1 MFSEELGGNTT
12 KRRQEEARARR
23 RQLKQQQ
30 QKQAEQQK
38 AHEAATASIA
48 ATAPSSVNPPNTSLA
63 PVDPTPILPP
73 SLDAKPS
80 AVANALQQRQIR
92 AQAQQH
98 RKAIVTIQ
106 SFYRAH
112 QSNCDLLSQQS
123 TILQQRLKDIGT
135 LRDLLKQKANTDY
148 IPPPATSTALV
159 QQLLFLTKSV
169 PYKRKVDAPSS
180 VVKFRDQS
188 DPLKLSLLLQ
198 YVILPGIE
206 SPDENVNPFFVWM
219 QSLQGL
225 VRLESLLRLCLV
237 AATMPHV
244 DSKVLVSVTAFLQ
257 AVLVA
262 QDSKTPSTIVQKH
275 RSLLVSSSPSP
286 TAERKSTQ
294 KNKHQPHAKTG
305 SNLDIFCIL
314 RYHLLYCTGGPD
326 PIPPASSKLRE
337 RCIPEK
343 DRSQADALFQLVLQV
358 TLSSL
363 NAERRRLSL
372 RFVSEIFTIPL
383 LPWKISATST
393 SKLLA
398 PVHNT
403 NSMVLIH
410 MLETFVDHHGPVL
423 SVGKV
428 DLVLASDTSL
438 TSCPATSSQ
447 SLLANLIQI
456 SRVSTKL
463 NGSNISQLDFCATT
477 RLFKFI
483 ATLVDAVPLGT
494 FLSRESVVEWISDGK
509 GHHSPVVLSPI
520 VMEQCKL
527 LLVDAFVRKLFTCAI
542 DEQALNTERV
552 LLIKNEKDLKHG
564 ADLQEAGQSAATLA
578 AKEARVDRSRG
589 FWNSSAWA
597 RKVTKG
603 VSKILSGEVDGKP
616 ASSSSSAGKLI
627 NTSSVS
633 RTLAESGGKV
643 SLKVSRVSY
652 SPDLLV
658 ALCRVYGIVLAR
670 MGGGGKEDIVKRA
683 RDGSLPKRDEKGV
696 KQEAATGTADPCT
709 QTLLNVFCFST
720 PLIRALWGLIQSDSG
735 IVSDLYAI
743 IDPNKGRIPV
753 RSLCIRPSYPTDKGK
768 RLANY
773 GDGAALLYVF
783 VCALSHVLIITD
795 DTDIHDLE
803 RPIPLH
809 QLRRCIQTLKKLLY
823 RACCL
828 DDTDHV
834 DENDSKDILRSNYFG
849 LSLVYA
855 SSRTMRDLYDRSSR
869 RPFCVPKLWL
879 VEDLM
884 EKEIRRCKTY
894 DDYVALLSAP
904 VLRVSPF
911 LVSFKRR
918 LKIFERIVTTNRVEI
933 QGENSQNPFHT
944 NPLKPGIPVRI
955 TRGRILED
963 GLATMNNLGR
973 NMRQRIAVQYHNEAG
988 TRESGIDA
996 GGLFKE
1002 FWTDISAIAFNP
1014 NYALFRVTEGMSGRE
1029 FFLFV
1034 KPPSLHWPYYYCF
1047 NRCH

>member
-23 RQLKQQQ
+23 RQLKQEQ

-48 ATAPSSVNPPNTSLA
+48 ATAPSSVQPPNASLA
-63 PVDPTPILPP
+63 PVDPTQILPI
-73 SLDAKPS
+73 SSDAKPS

-106 SFYRAH
+106 SFYRSH
-112 QSNCDLLSQQS
+112 RSNRDLLTRQS
-123 TILQQRLKDIGT
+123 TLLQQRLKDIGT

-159 QQLLFLTKSV
+159 QQLLFLSKSI
-169 PYKRKVDAPSS
+169 PYKRKADAPPS
-180 VVKFRDQS
+180 VVKFRNQS
-188 DPLKLSLLLQ
+188 DPLKLSQLLQ
-198 YVILPGIE
+198 FVILPGIK
-206 SPDENVNPFFVWM
+206 SPDENINPFFVWM
-219 QSLQGL
+219 QSRQGL
-225 VRLESLLRLCLV
+225 ARLESLLRLCLV

-244 DSKVLVSVTAFLQ
+244 DIKVLGSATSFLQ

-262 QDSKTPSTIVQKH
+262 QDSKTPSTIMQKY
-275 RSLLVSSSPSP
+275 RSLLVSSFTQSP
-286 TAERKSTQ
+286 TVETKSTQ
-294 KNKHQPHAKTG
+294 RNKPQPHAKTG

-343 DRSQADALFQLVLQV
+343 DRAQADALFQLVLQV
-358 TLSSL
+358 TLSSSDT
-363 NAERRRLSL
+363 ERCQLFL

-403 NSMVLIH
+403 NSMVLIQI
-410 MLETFVDHHGPVL
+410 LETFVDHYGPVL
-423 SVGKV
+423 SAGKV
-428 DLVLASDTSL
+428 NSVLASDTSL

-463 NGSNISQLDFCATT
+463 NGSNISQLDFSATT

-542 DEQALNTERV
+542 DEQALNTEHV
-552 LLIKNEKDLKHG
+552 LRTKNEKDLKHES
-564 ADLQEAGQSAATLA
+564 DLQEAGQSAASLA

-603 VSKILSGEVDGKP
+603 VSKMLSGETDGKP
-616 ASSSSSAGKLI
+616 ASSSSSAGNLI

-633 RTLAESGGKV
+633 KTLAESGGKGAASS

-652 SPDLLV
+652 TPDLLIV
-658 ALCRVYGIVLAR
+658 LCRVYGIILAR

-683 RDGSLPKRDEKGV
+683 RDASLAKQDEKGV
-696 KQEAATGTADPCT
+696 KKEAATSTTDPCT

-720 PLIRALWGLIQSDSG
+720 PLIRTLWGLIQSDIG

-743 IDPNKGRIPV
+743 IDSKKGHVPV
-753 RSLCIRPSYPTDKGK
+753 RALCIRPSYPTGKGK
-768 RLANY
+768 GLVNG

-823 RACCL
+823 RTCCL
-828 DDTDHV
+828 DDTDNL
-834 DENDSKDILRSNYFG
+834 DDNDRKDIVRSNYFG
-849 LSLVYA
+849 LALVYA
-855 SSRTMRDLYDRSSR
+855 VSRTMRDLYDRSSR

-884 EKEIRRCKTY
+884 EKEIRRCKTH
-894 DDYVALLSAP
+894 DHFVALLSAP
-904 VLRVSPF
+904 VLRVSPY

-933 QGENSQNPFHT
+933 QGESSQNPFNT

-963 GLATMNNLGR
+963 GLATMNNMGR

-1002 FWTDISAIAFNP
+1002 FWTDISAMAFNP
-1014 NYALFRVTEGMSGRE
+1014 NYALFRVTEGQLSGRQI
-1029 FFLFV
+1029 FLFV
-1034 KPPSLHWPYYYCF
+1034 KLQNSH
-1047 NRCH
+1047 

>member
-38 AHEAATASIA
+38 AHEAAIASIA
-48 ATAPSSVNPPNTSLA
+48 ATAPSSVIPPNASLA
-63 PVDPTPILPP
+63 LVDPTPILPT
-73 SLDAKPS
+73 SSGAKPS

-106 SFYRAH
+106 SFYRAC
-112 QSNCDLLSQQS
+112 QSNRDLLTRQS
-123 TILQQRLKDIGT
+123 TLLQQRLKDIGT

-159 QQLLFLTKSV
+159 QQLIFLSKSI
-169 PYKRKVDAPSS
+169 PYKRKADAPPLG
-180 VVKFRDQS
+180 VKFRDQS
-188 DPLKLSLLLQ
+188 DPLKLSRLLQ
-198 YVILPGIE
+198 FVILPGIK

-219 QSLQGL
+219 QSRQGL
-225 VRLESLLRLCLV
+225 ARLESLLRLCLV

-244 DSKVLVSVTAFLQ
+244 DIKVLGSVTTFLQ

-262 QDSKTPSTIVQKH
+262 QDSKTPFTIVQKY
-275 RSLLVSSSPSP
+275 RSLLVSSSTPSP
-286 TAERKSTQ
+286 TAETKSTQ
-294 KNKHQPHAKTG
+294 KNKPQPHTKIG
-305 SNLDIFCIL
+305 SNLDIICIL
-314 RYHLLYCTGGPD
+314 RYHLLYCTGGPH

-343 DRSQADALFQLVLQV
+343 DRAQADALFQLVLQV
-358 TLSSL
+358 TLSSSDT
-363 NAERRRLSL
+363 ERSQLFL

-403 NSMVLIH
+403 NSMILIH
-410 MLETFVDHHGPVL
+410 MLETFVGHYGPVL
-423 SVGKV
+423 SAGKI
-428 DLVLASDTSL
+428 DSVLASDTSL

-463 NGSNISQLDFCATT
+463 NGSNISQLDFSATT

-494 FLSRESVVEWISDGK
+494 FLSRESVVEWISDGM

-542 DEQALNTERV
+542 DEQALNTEHV
-552 LLIKNEKDLKHG
+552 LLTKNEKDLKHEV
-564 ADLQEAGQSAATLA
+564 DLQEAGQSASTLA

-603 VSKILSGEVDGKP
+603 VSKMLSGESDSKP
-616 ASSSSSAGKLI
+616 ASSSSNAGKLI

-633 RTLAESGGKV
+633 RTLAESGGKGAA
-643 SLKVSRVSY
+643 SSSSALKVSRVSY
-652 SPDLLV
+652 TPDLLI

-683 RDGSLPKRDEKGV
+683 RDVSLAKRDGKGV
-696 KQEAATGTADPCT
+696 KKEMATATTDPCT
-709 QTLLNVFCFST
+709 QTLLNVVCFST
-720 PLIRALWGLIQSDSG
+720 PLIRVLWGLIQSDSG

-753 RSLCIRPSYPTDKGK
+753 RGLCIRPSYPSSKGK
-768 RLANY
+768 RLANDGD

-783 VCALSHVLIITD
+783 ICALSHVLIITD

-823 RACCL
+823 RTCCL
-828 DDTDHV
+828 DDTENSD
-834 DENDSKDILRSNYFG
+834 DNDSKGILQSNYFG
-849 LSLVYA
+849 LALVYA
-855 SSRTMRDLYDRSSR
+855 ASRTMRDLYDRSSR

-879 VEDLM
+879 VENLM
-884 EKEIRRCKTY
+884 ENDIRRCKTH
-894 DDYVALLSAP
+894 DQFVALLSAP
-904 VLRVSPF
+904 VLKVSPF

-918 LKIFERIVTTNRVEI
+918 LKIFERIVTTSRVEI
-933 QGENSQNPFHT
+933 QGENSQNPFNT

-963 GLATMNNLGR
+963 GLATLNNLGR

-1002 FWTDISAIAFNP
+1002 FWTDLSAIAFNP
-1014 NYALFRVTEGMSGRE
+1014 NYALFRVTEGKLSRVGNSS
-1029 FFLFV
+1029 F
-1034 KPPSLHWPYYYCF
+1034 S
-1047 NRCH
+1047 

>member
-48 ATAPSSVNPPNTSLA
+48 ATAPSSAIPPKASLP
-63 PVDPTPILPP
+63 PVDHTPIL
-73 SLDAKPS
+73 STSSDAKPS

-106 SFYRAH
+106 SIYRAH
-112 QSNCDLLSQQS
+112 QSNCDLLTRQS
-123 TILQQRLKDIGT
+123 TLLQQRLKDLGT
-135 LRDLLKQKANTDY
+135 LRDLLEQKANTDY
-148 IPPPATSTALV
+148 IPPPATSTALTL
-159 QQLLFLTKSV
+159 QLLFLTKSI
-169 PYKRKVDAPSS
+169 PYKRKADAPPS
-180 VVKFRDQS
+180 VVKFRGQS

-198 YVILPGIE
+198 FVILPGIQ

-219 QSLQGL
+219 QSRQG
-225 VRLESLLRLCLV
+225 VARLESLLRLCLV

-244 DSKVLVSVTAFLQ
+244 DIKVLGSVTTFLQ

-262 QDSKTPSTIVQKH
+262 QDSKTPSTIVKKY
-275 RSLLVSSSPSP
+275 RSLLVSSSTPSP
-286 TAERKSTQ
+286 TAETKSTQ
-294 KNKHQPHAKTG
+294 KNKPQPHTKIG
-305 SNLDIFCIL
+305 SNLDIICIL
-314 RYHLLYCTGGPD
+314 RYHLLYCTGGPH
-326 PIPPASSKLRE
+326 PIPPDSSKLRE

-343 DRSQADALFQLVLQV
+343 DRAQADALFQLVLQV
-358 TLSSL
+358 TLSS
-363 NAERRRLSL
+363 ADTERRQLFL

-393 SKLLA
+393 SKLFS

-403 NSMVLIH
+403 NSMVLIR
-410 MLETFVDHHGPVL
+410 MLETFVDHYGPIL
-423 SVGKV
+423 SAGKV
-428 DLVLASDTSL
+428 DSVLASDTFL

-463 NGSNISQLDFCATT
+463 NGSNISILDFSATT

-509 GHHSPVVLSPI
+509 GHHSPVILSPI

-542 DEQALNTERV
+542 DEQALNTEHV
-552 LLIKNEKDLKHG
+552 LLAKNEKDLKHE

-603 VSKILSGEVDGKP
+603 VSKMLSGETDSKP
-616 ASSSSSAGKLI
+616 ASSISSAGQLI

-633 RTLAESGGKV
+633 KTLAESGGKGAASSSS

-652 SPDLLV
+652 TPDLLIV
-658 ALCRVYGIVLAR
+658 LCRVYGIVLAR
-670 MGGGGKEDIVKRA
+670 MGGGGKEDIVKRSG
-683 RDGSLPKRDEKGV
+683 DGSLAKRDEKGV
-696 KQEAATGTADPCT
+696 KKEMATGTADPCT
-709 QTLLNVFCFST
+709 QTLLNVVCFST
-720 PLIRALWGLIQSDSG
+720 PLIQALWGLIQSDSG

-753 RSLCIRPSYPTDKGK
+753 RALCIRPSYPTGKGN
-768 RLANY
+768 LSAND

-809 QLRRCIQTLKKLLY
+809 QLRRCIQTLKMLLY
-823 RACCL
+823 RTCCL
-828 DDTDHV
+828 DDTDNS
-834 DENDSKDILRSNYFG
+834 DDNDRKKILQSNYFG
-849 LSLVYA
+849 LALVYA
-855 SSRTMRDLYDRSSR
+855 ASRTMRDLYDRSSR

-884 EKEIRRCKTY
+884 EKEIRRCKTH
-894 DDYVALLSAP
+894 DQYVALLSAP

-933 QGENSQNPFHT
+933 QGENSQNPFNT

-963 GLATMNNLGR
+963 GLATLNNLGR

-1002 FWTDISAIAFNP
+1002 FWTDLSAIAFNP
-1014 NYALFRVTEGMSGRE
+1014 HYALFRVTEGKLSRRE
-1029 FFLFV
+1029 LFLFA
-1034 KPPSLHWPYYYCF
+1034 KLQNSH
-1047 NRCH
+1047 